1 MYLAREKGSFPAYD
15 FSRLK
20 SEKFMKTLP
29 PRIRSDIKKNGLRN
43 AILLTVAPTGTISMV
58 LGVSTGLEPIF
69 SPAYKRRWRSGSQ
82 GVWNEALVI
91 DPLYKELYL
100 RGRDVS
106 HCVGAYD
113 VTPEE
118 HIKVQSVVQ
127 QFIDSAVSKTCNL
140 PANFSPESLYD
151 DLITYASDIK
161 GFTFYRAGS
170 RGNEPLEAIDVSTL
184 DLDDLIKQGKTTY
197 VAEGIDTCKD
207 GMCEL

>member
-1 MYLAREKGSFPAYD
+1 
-15 FSRLK
+15 
-20 SEKFMKTLP
+20 
-29 PRIRSDIKKNGLRN
+29 
-43 AILLTVAPTGTISMV
+43 MV